1 MRTRS
6 VSPPI
11 LSSFAVRNDRPSY
24 WIDATSPRRR
34 ATTYGPRRSATCQAF
49 ALVGSQGIARRCN
62 VRTSSFQRPSYRGH
76 SRSPSA
82 STSLLYS
89 YPRGVQVAKIYKARV
104 TTAIWPLANDRAIGM
119 SGRRHQIDGTKCRYF
134 CRYRCISY

>member
-89 YPRGVQVAKIYKARV
+89 YPRGENITPVVAKSL
-104 TTAIWPLANDRAIGM
+104 PLDGPLSPRAPNRNAPLTPHPLQRY
-119 SGRRHQIDGTKCRYF
+119 GR
-134 CRYRCISY
+134 